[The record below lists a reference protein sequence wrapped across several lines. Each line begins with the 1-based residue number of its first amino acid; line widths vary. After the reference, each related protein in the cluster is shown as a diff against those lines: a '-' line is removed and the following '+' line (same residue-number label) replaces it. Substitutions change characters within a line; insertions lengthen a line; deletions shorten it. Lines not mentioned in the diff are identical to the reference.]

1 MSDEQW
7 EMDSEMLIQLHNTAK
22 VLEQNDKSVGQELR
36 QIADRFST
44 LIKNAHNRR
53 HWCNGNEK

>member
-1 MSDEQW
+1 
-7 EMDSEMLIQLHNTAK
+7 MLIQLHNTARIM
-22 VLEQNDKSVGQELR
+22 EQSDNTAGNELR

-44 LIKNAHNRR
+44 LIKNAHSRR

>member
-7 EMDSEMLIQLHNTAK
+7 EMDSDMLTQLHNTAR
-22 VLEQNDKSVGQELR
+22 LMEQHDNTAGREIR
-36 QIADRFST
+36 QIADRFSE

-53 HWCNGNEK
+53 PWCNGNER